1 MKNILFILGTRPEAI
16 KLAPL
21 ILAMR
26 ASDGF
31 CPIVCNTEQQKELS
45 RQTLDYFEIEA
56 DYNLDIMR
64 PNHTLVDLNARLLNA
79 LDVIFRIHRLDAV
92 VVQGD
97 TMSVFAGACAAFYNR
112 VPVCHVEAGL
122 RSFDLTEP
130 FPEEALR
137 QMVSR
142 ITTLHC
148 APTEAAK
155 RNLVSEG
162 IPAKHV
168 FVSGNTVIDALNIIP
183 EETRM
188 KSRQIC
194 QAAGISLASHP
205 VLVTAHRREN
215 HGERLEEILRA
226 IKGLAERFS
235 NKQFVVPVHPNP
247 NVKRRVYETLSGLR
261 NVVLTDPL
269 DYPVLVEMMRS
280 AHVIFTD
287 SGGIQEEAPTFGVPL
302 LVMRY
307 ETERY
312 EGVDAGFAKLVGAD
326 SDKIIAEGEKVLSV
340 DYDLSRIKNST
351 NPYGDGRAAGRI
363 LKFMEDFLCKE
374 RIMKR

>member
-16 KLAPL
+16 KLAPV
-21 ILAMR
+21 ILSMK
-26 ASDGF
+26 ASEAF

-79 LDVIFRIHRLDAV
+79 LDVIFRTHRLDAV

-97 TMSVFAGACAAFYNR
+97 TMSVFAGACVAFYNR
-112 VPVCHVEAGL
+112 IPVCHVEAGL
-122 RSFDLTEP
+122 RSFDLAEP

-142 ITTLHC
+142 ITTIHF
-148 APTEAAK
+148 APTEK
-155 RNLVSEG
+155 SKQNLIDENV
-162 IPAKHV
+162 PAEKICV
-168 FVSGNTVIDALNIIP
+168 TGNTVIDAFDFLS
-183 EETRM
+183 EKTRLRAR
-188 KSRQIC
+188 KTC
-194 QAAGISLASHP
+194 HDNGIYLENNP

-215 HGERLEEILRA
+215 HGLRLEQILCA
-226 IKGLAERFS
+226 VKLLAQKFR
-235 NKQFVVPVHPNP
+235 NKQFVIPVHPNP
-247 NVKRRVYETLSGLR
+247 NVKNRIYEILSGME

-269 DYPVLVEMMRS
+269 DYPVLVEVMRS
-280 AHVIFTD
+280 AHVILTD

-312 EGVDAGFAKLVGAD
+312 EGVEAGFAKLVGAD
-326 SDKIIAEGEKVLSV
+326 GEKIVNEADKILSV
-340 DYDLSRIKNST
+340 DYTLSRIRQRI
-351 NPYGDGRAAGRI
+351 NPYGDGKSSMRI
-363 LKFMEDFLCKE
+363 IEKLRDFFE
-374 RIMKR
+374 RK